1 MTTTALTGLLRP
13 ISSSNSKANTR
24 TKFTG
29 FARVGTARAIGNRRV
44 IQVHATS
51 ACSPENVRRTSL
63 VGTPVVAAPKPPAP
77 CALRTVAAFGSKK
90 APAKGRPPE
99 VRTLTDFQRTYLDPL
114 PSTAARSR
122 TGGPERARR
131 AHRRPVTFVEAR
143 IGRRS
148 HRRAGNS
155 ARHVAA
161 EGGVFRIKSRALPSL
176 SRAKWQKNMTADQ
189 RVSRAVSRFVKTKKK
204 KTTPRLTGASLL
216 FSDRVHRARR
226 SPSASGSSTP
236 RAVTP
241 ARSALA
247 TRVSSRTAASR
258 ARRSERALGRHRSSE
273 RARNLISHIPEEA
286 LTDGI
291 ASDEARDVA

>member
-1 MTTTALTGLLRP
+1 M
-13 ISSSNSKANTR
+13 
-24 TKFTG
+24 
-29 FARVGTARAIGNRRV
+29 
-44 IQVHATS
+44 
-51 ACSPENVRRTSL
+51 TSL
-63 VGTPVVAAPKPPAP
+63 VGTPVVAAPKATR
-77 CALRTVAAFGSKK
+77 AVRSTKTVAAAKK
-90 APAKGRPPE
+90 APAKKAPAKK
-99 VRTLTDFQRTYLDPL
+99 VRTLTNFQRTYLDPL

-155 ARHVAA
+155 ARRVAA
-161 EGGVFRIKSRALPSL
+161 KGGGVPDKIASPTFLSQLAEKHDCRPTRFARCFAFREDENDTPR
-176 SRAKWQKNMTADQ
+176 
-189 RVSRAVSRFVKTKKK
+189 
-204 KTTPRLTGASLL
+204 TTPRLTGASLL

-258 ARRSERALGRHRSSE
+258 ARRSERALQTSLFGAGEKSHLVHSRGGFDRRNRE
-273 RARNLISHIPEEA
+273 R
-286 LTDGI
+286 
-291 ASDEARDVA
+291 

>member
-1 MTTTALTGLLRP
+1 M
-13 ISSSNSKANTR
+13 
-24 TKFTG
+24 
-29 FARVGTARAIGNRRV
+29 FAM
-44 IQVHATS
+44 
-51 ACSPENVRRTSL
+51 TSL
-63 VGTPVVAAPKPPAP
+63 VGTPVVAAPKATR
-77 CALRTVAAFGSKK
+77 AVRSTKTVAAFGSKK
-90 APAKGRPPE
+90 APAKKAPAKK
-99 VRTLTDFQRTYLDPL
+99 VRTLTNFQRTYLDPL

-204 KTTPRLTGASLL
+204 KNDVPTDRRVSPL
-216 FSDRVHRARR
+216 FR
-226 SPSASGSSTP
+226 P
-236 RAVTP
+236 RAQGEKK
-241 ARSALA
+241 SFGEWLLN
-247 TRVSSRTAASR
+247 AACRDSG
-258 ARRSERALGRHRSSE
+258 AIGAGYEGELKDGRFK
-273 RARNLISHIPEEA
+273 
-286 LTDGI
+286 GKKK
-291 ASDEARDVA
+291 

>member
-1 MTTTALTGLLRP
+1 MTTTALTGLL
-13 ISSSNSKANTR
+13 SSNQRSNSKANTR

-29 FARVGTARAIGNRRV
+29 FARVRYCPVRSAIGGSFKYTQRL
-44 IQVHATS
+44 
-51 ACSPENVRRTSL
+51 PVRPKMFAMTSL
-63 VGTPVVAAPKPPAP
+63 VGTPVVAAPKATR
-77 CALRTVAAFGSKK
+77 AVRSTKTVAAFGAKK
-90 APAKGRPPE
+90 APAKKAPAKK
-99 VRTLTDFQRTYLDPL
+99 VRTLTNFQRTYLDPL

-204 KTTPRLTGASLL
+204 K
-216 FSDRVHRARR
+216 RR
-226 SPSASGSSTP
+226 P
-236 RAVTP
+236 
-241 ARSALA
+241 
-247 TRVSSRTAASR
+247 
-258 ARRSERALGRHRSSE
+258 
-273 RARNLISHIPEEA
+273 
-286 LTDGI
+286 D
-291 ASDEARDVA
+291 

>member
-1 MTTTALTGLLRP
+1 M
-13 ISSSNSKANTR
+13 
-24 TKFTG
+24 
-29 FARVGTARAIGNRRV
+29 
-44 IQVHATS
+44 
-51 ACSPENVRRTSL
+51 TSL
-63 VGTPVVAAPKPPAP
+63 VGTPVVAAPKATR
-77 CALRTVAAFGSKK
+77 AVRSTKTVAAAKK
-90 APAKGRPPE
+90 APAKKAPAKK
-99 VRTLTDFQRTYLDPL
+99 VRTLTNFQRTYLDPL

-155 ARHVAA
+155 ARRVAA
-161 EGGVFRIKSRALPSL
+161 KGGVFRIKSRALL
-176 SRAKWQKNMTADQ
+176 SEPTWQKNMTADQ
-189 RVSRAVSRFVKTKKK
+189 HVSRAVSRFAKTR
-204 KTTPRLTGASLL
+204 TTPRLTGASLL

-258 ARRSERALGRHRSSE
+258 ARRSERALQTSSLFGAGEKSHLVHSRGGFDRRNRE
-273 RARNLISHIPEEA
+273 R
-286 LTDGI
+286 
-291 ASDEARDVA
+291 

>member
-1 MTTTALTGLLRP
+1 M
-13 ISSSNSKANTR
+13 
-24 TKFTG
+24 
-29 FARVGTARAIGNRRV
+29 FAM
-44 IQVHATS
+44 
-51 ACSPENVRRTSL
+51 TSL
-63 VGTPVVAAPKPPAP
+63 VGTPVVAAPKATR
-77 CALRTVAAFGSKK
+77 AVRSTKTVAAFGSKK
-90 APAKGRPPE
+90 APAKKAPAKK
-99 VRTLTDFQRTYLDPL
+99 VRTLTNFQRTYLDPL

-204 KTTPRLTGASLL
+204 NDTPTDRRVSPL
-216 FSDRVHRARR
+216 FR
-226 SPSASGSSTP
+226 P
-236 RAVTP
+236 RAQGEKK
-241 ARSALA
+241 SFGEWLLN
-247 TRVSSRTAASR
+247 AACRDSG
-258 ARRSERALGRHRSSE
+258 AIGAGYEGELKDGRFK
-273 RARNLISHIPEEA
+273 
-286 LTDGI
+286 GKKK
-291 ASDEARDVA
+291 